1 MMEKLRNHGPLA
13 PAKLAALTAA
23 LWPLAGFA
31 QTTTQDIRMVTYNT
45 QDDVGGSFGGPSPSE
60 VLPYLSTMIE
70 AIGQEKYVGDSLL
83 QLPDIVALQ
92 ETTSNSATVAPIVS
106 ALNSYYGSS
115 IFNYS
120 TYQATQSGGDNDG
133 NGPNALIYNQNT
145 LNLIASV
152 GVGTPGGGT
161 SSSPYYGEFRQIV
174 RYEFQPI
181 ADKGTSNGIF
191 YVYDDHYKSGSS
203 GTSDD
208 GSTDGNLRNL
218 EAIIVR
224 NDEAANLPA
233 NAAVVYV
240 GDYNVDGS
248 TDAMYQTLTAPKSPS
263 GVSQGQAFDPL
274 NPPTNTTNYE
284 PNYTQ
289 NWHTSTY
296 KNILTDSDTDLDYR
310 DDLQTMTSNV
320 YYDTPGN
327 LDYIANSNHTF
338 GNNGTTAYGGS
349 TYNSYPTNTSLNDI
363 NGNGPLTAQGILN
376 SDAVNGSYGSD
387 HLPVVADYSLALPGQ
402 NLTWDNAP
410 ATLVND
416 GATWDINHYLN
427 WNSGPNAT
435 TYTESSTVTFNDNNN
450 GHYSVTLNTTV
461 NPASVTFSNS
471 NGNYTLSG
479 SGTIAGTGSLT
490 KTGTGTVVLSTL
502 NSYTGGTFVNQG
514 LLQINPTPTVTIAG
528 SALPAGAVNIS
539 GSGIL
544 KLSDNVTT
552 STVGSFPNSNV
563 NISSLSISSNGT
575 LDIGNNAIIINYNHG
590 ADPISSIAGWIA
602 SGYASGTWTGPGIT
616 STDAQSN
623 SSYGIGYADAND
635 PGDPAGLSSGQIE
648 VMYTLLGDAN
658 LDGKVNGADFTLMA
672 ANFNDS
678 VTNGWDEGDFNY
690 DNVVNGDDFV
700 LLADN
705 FNQFAS
711 QSAVGAADLAALD
724 AFAATND
731 ISLTSVP
738 EPASFALLATATIG
752 LLARRKRAT

>member
-1 MMEKLRNHGPLA
+1 
-13 PAKLAALTAA
+13 
-23 LWPLAGFA
+23 
-31 QTTTQDIRMVTYNT
+31 
-45 QDDVGGSFGGPSPSE
+45 
-60 VLPYLSTMIE
+60 
-70 AIGQEKYVGDSLL
+70 
-83 QLPDIVALQ
+83 
-92 ETTSNSATVAPIVS
+92 
-106 ALNSYYGSS
+106 
-115 IFNYS
+115 
-120 TYQATQSGGDNDG
+120 
-133 NGPNALIYNQNT
+133 
-145 LNLIASV
+145 
-152 GVGTPGGGT
+152 
-161 SSSPYYGEFRQIV
+161 
-174 RYEFQPI
+174 
-181 ADKGTSNGIF
+181 
-191 YVYDDHYKSGSS
+191 
-203 GTSDD
+203 
-208 GSTDGNLRNL
+208 
-218 EAIIVR
+218 
-224 NDEAANLPA
+224 
-233 NAAVVYV
+233 
-240 GDYNVDGS
+240 
-248 TDAMYQTLTAPKSPS
+248 
-263 GVSQGQAFDPL
+263 
-274 NPPTNTTNYE
+274 
-284 PNYTQ
+284 
-289 NWHTSTY
+289 
-296 KNILTDSDTDLDYR
+296 
-310 DDLQTMTSNV
+310 
-320 YYDTPGN
+320 
-327 LDYIANSNHTF
+327 
-338 GNNGTTAYGGS
+338 
-349 TYNSYPTNTSLNDI
+349 
-363 NGNGPLTAQGILN
+363 
-376 SDAVNGSYGSD
+376 VNGSYGSD

-416 GATWDINHYLN
+416 GATWDLNHYLN
-427 WNSGPNAT
+427 WNSGANAT
-435 TYTESSTVTFNDNNN
+435 TYTESSTVTFSDNNN

-471 NGNYTLSG
+471 SGNYTLSG

-552 STVGSFPNSNV
+552 STVGLYPNSNV
-563 NISSLSISSNGT
+563 NISSLAISGNGT
-575 LDIGNNAIIINYNHG
+575 LDIGNNAIIINYNNG

-602 SGYASGTWTGPGIT
+602 SGYANGTWTGPGIT

-635 PGDPAGLSSGQIE
+635 PGNPAGLSSGQIE
-648 VMYTLLGDAN
+648 IMYTLLGDAN

-690 DNVVNGDDFV
+690 SGTVNGDDFV

-711 QSAVGAADLAALD
+711 QSAIGAADLAALD
-724 AFAATND
+724 AFAASNG